1 MFAQRTRAAFVTNV
15 SNPIPRPGDHVIPQ
29 AANAVKILLLV
40 AALLA
45 TFAAMNNLTGLAL
58 HDASATAMR
67 GLALLGLLLLAIL
80 ASMLMLAMDILAH
93 DGVHRV
99 LFRSAFVNDLVSG
112 LLSAFGGGLP
122 FYANRQFHLTHHAY
136 THQGER
142 DSEHTLYHRSFLYA
156 FFIGPFVGFVL
167 QYKLLLGNLRKGLRE
182 SKFLAR
188 AAKDFGFIT
197 TAVLGYTAGFSAL
210 GISPLKTI
218 LPAMLVFPFIFSFR
232 ALSDHFGLPRAKRR
246 SERYREILENS
257 DDENE
262 TIVRRSKQ
270 QVSGWVIITTP
281 WLEWLWSSVNY
292 HEVHHKFPYLSHL
305 YLKQAYA
312 ATRDTYPYREV
323 RGYIR
328 SLIDLRNKDYYSE
341 ARPRPTSCSMT
352 CSTAID

>member
-1 MFAQRTRAAFVTNV
+1 MFAQQTGAAFVTNV
-15 SNPIPRPGDHVIPQ
+15 SNPIPRSGDQVIPQ
-29 AANAVKILLLV
+29 TSNAMKILLLF

-45 TFAAMNNLTGLAL
+45 VFVAMNNLTGLAL
-58 HDASATAMR
+58 HNASATAMR
-67 GLALLGLLLLAIL
+67 GLAYLGLLLLAIL
-80 ASMLMLAMDILAH
+80 ASMLMLAMGILAH

-122 FYANRQFHLTHHAY
+122 FYANRQFHLRHHAHA
-136 THQGER
+136 HQGEQ
-142 DSEHTLYHRSFLYA
+142 DSEHNLHHSSFLYA
-156 FFIGPFVGFVL
+156 FFIGPLAGFVL
-167 QYKLLLGNLRKGLRE
+167 QYKLMLGNFWKGLRE
-182 SKFLAR
+182 PKFLVR

-197 TAVLGYTAGFSAL
+197 LAVVCYTAGLSAL

-218 LPAMLVFPFIFSFR
+218 LPALLVLPFTFSFR
-232 ALSDHFGLPRAKRR
+232 ALSDHFGLPRVK
-246 SERYREILENS
+246 RYRETLENS

-262 TIVRRSKQ
+262 AIVRRSNQ
-270 QVSGWVIITTP
+270 QVTGWVIITAP

-323 RGYIR
+323 QGYIR
-328 SLIDLRNKDYYSE
+328 SLIYLRNKDYYSE
-341 ARPRPTSCSMT
+341 E
-352 CSTAID
+352 